1 MTRTA
6 PQSKSS
12 IDLTSEAYLVMN
24 EIESFL
30 DECRA
35 DPGFRDRPELLDRIE
50 DVLTKFY
57 RASDDNPE
65 WQAIWDRVCEI
76 LEQKNEALV
85 ERCEALVPVLQQI
98 IGTGQI
104 VRKHRRGRVSPKGSV

>member
-1 MTRTA
+1 MHPGA
-6 PQSKSS
+6 ANDPDDAASKS

-35 DPGFRDRPELLDRIE
+35 DPGFRDRPKLLDRIE
-50 DVLTKFY
+50 DVLTKFH
-57 RASDDNPE
+57 RASDGNPE

-76 LEQKNEALV
+76 LEQKNEALM

-98 IGTGQI
+98 IGTA
-104 VRKHRRGRVSPKGSV
+104 RV